1 MNTAHTKN
9 ALLWMTTKKQWSKD
23 MIWKRNKTDEWLHLI
38 AAPRKH
44 SRLKQSYLYRPI
56 ITYRQSIRPLIFHI
70 TLNIGLRTLVSP
82 FLILYISKCATKL

>member
-9 ALLWMTTKKQWSKD
+9 ASLWMTTKKQWSKD
-23 MIWKRNKTDEWLHLI
+23 MIWKRNMTDEWLRLL

-56 ITYRQSIRPLIFHI
+56 
-70 TLNIGLRTLVSP
+70 
-82 FLILYISKCATKL
+82 